1 MSKGLGKSILEL
13 SRDSIR
19 VAKEMSS
26 LSEEKI
32 TLYKWAKRIETH
44 LVKIEDVLG

>member
-19 VAKEMSS
+19 VVKEMSS
-26 LSEEKI
+26 LSEEKNNPVQMG
-32 TLYKWAKRIETH
+32 E
-44 LVKIEDVLG
+44 ED